1 MTGHAALLVQ
11 IQTLW
16 LRRRA
21 ITAIVIWFGSDAA
34 IINERV
40 APFAIIVVAL
50 TIIFVGIAW
59 RTTEG
64 GWRWRWGG
72 DKR

>member
-1 MTGHAALLVQ
+1 VAALG
-11 IQTLW
+11 
-16 LRRRA
+16 
-21 ITAIVIWFGSDAA
+21 IWFSSDAA

-40 APFAIIVVAL
+40 TPFAIIVAAL

-64 GWRWRWGG
+64 GWRWRWGE
-72 DKR
+72 D